1 MSRSHA
7 YRLNTQVDLPGPVML
22 HLYAALAGEE
32 DRRSEARYNPRAA
45 EAAIKAY
52 ATKRGRRSVSPVIS
66 CRSFREIQTAGTT
79 FCGGIAA
86 ALNAVASA
94 RRVVEFGTLQR
105 FAISRSVPAV
115 RS

>member
-1 MSRSHA
+1 
-7 YRLNTQVDLPGPVML
+7 ML

-66 CRSFREIQTAGTT
+66 CRSFREIQAAGTT
-79 FCGGIAA
+79 SRGGIAA
-86 ALNAVASA
+86 ALSVVASA
-94 RRVVEFGTLQR
+94 QRVVEFGSLQQ
-105 FAISRSVPAV
+105 FAISRSARAV